1 MPRVGSRGTDGS
13 RPVAFGDGW
22 PFVGRN
28 AELDA
33 VPADLTG
40 PAELV
45 GVFLA

>member
-1 MPRVGSRGTDGS
+1 VPRTAPDLSRSGT
-13 RPVAFGDGW
+13 GW

>member
-13 RPVAFGDGW
+13 RPAAIGNGL
-22 PFVGRN
+22 PFVGPN

-40 PAELV
+40 PAQLV